1 MRTFI
6 KIVVFLI
13 VIVIAGL
20 IALPFFIN
28 PNDYK
33 DEISRE
39 VEKVTG
45 RNLTL
50 QGDIGL
56 SVFPWL
62 ALELGPLSLSNAEG
76 FKSDTFAKVQAAEIR
91 IKLIPLLKKTA

>member
-20 IALPFFIN
+20 IALPFFID

-56 SVFPWL
+56 SVFPWIAL
-62 ALELGPLSLSNAEG
+62 AMQRVL
-76 FKSDTFAKVQAAEIR
+76 KQIH
-91 IKLIPLLKKTA
+91 LLKFRPQKFVSSLFRY